1 MYRWYVTKPR
11 ESIPKLTKL
20 CEIYKMP
27 QNIPK
32 SMKYVFVL
40 TKMQKNTKIITKCFG
55 CINFDLIMQK
65 VRKMRKTRLS
75 A

>member
-1 MYRWYVTKPR
+1 
-11 ESIPKLTKL
+11 
-20 CEIYKMP
+20 MP

-75 A
+75 APEYAKLIRPCGAWQSMSKSTK